1 MVISEGL
8 ELAMV
13 IDVLHEEKHF
23 LVCIKPCGVLSENSD
38 GKTDGMVDLLS
49 AQTESEIYPVHR
61 LDREASGVMV
71 YAKTKA
77 GASKLSA
84 LVSGDGFEKVYLAV
98 VHGVP
103 QEKAGVM
110 EDYLFKD
117 SKKNKS
123 FVVKKERKGVKYA
136 KLEYQTVDTKEMYG
150 ETFSLVK
157 IKLHTGRTH
166 QIRVQFSSRNMP
178 LAGDSRYG
186 STIKTEMCLFSHS
199 IGFTNPFNGKAMLF
213 TAKPDGALFN
223 TFN

>member
-1 MVISEGL
+1 
-8 ELAMV
+8 MV
-13 IDVLHEEKHF
+13 IDVLHNEKHF
-23 LVCIKPCGVLSENSD
+23 LVCIKPHGVLSENSD
-38 GKTDGMVDLLS
+38 GKADGMVDLLKE
-49 AQTESEIYPVHR
+49 QTKSEIYPVHR

-84 LVSGDGFEKVYLAV
+84 LVSGGGFEKIYLAS

-103 QEKAGVM
+103 SEEKGVM
-110 EDYLFKD
+110 EDFLFKD

-136 KLEYQTVDTKEMYG
+136 KLEYETLETKEIDG
-150 ETFSLVK
+150 ESFSLVR

-186 STIKTEMCLFSHS
+186 SNAKTEMQLFSHS
-199 IGFTNPFNGKAMLF
+199 IAFVNPFSGEYMRF
-213 TAKPDGALFN
+213 EAKPEGGYFN
-223 TFN
+223 VFKL

>member
-1 MVISEGL
+1 
-8 ELAMV
+8 MV

-49 AQTESEIYPVHR
+49 SQTENEIYPVHR

-103 QEKAGVM
+103 EEKAGVM

-136 KLEYQTVDTKEMYG
+136 KLEYQTVDTKEIDD

-186 STIKTEMCLFSHS
+186 SPLKTEMCLFSHRLS
-199 IGFTNPFNGKAMLF
+199 FANPFNGEKMTFEANPDDSLF
-213 TAKPDGALFN
+213 KCFI
-223 TFN
+223 

>member
-1 MVISEGL
+1 
-8 ELAMV
+8 MV

-23 LVCIKPCGVLSENSD
+23 LVCIKPYGVLSEKND
-38 GKTDGMVDLLS
+38 GKTDGMVDILS
-49 AQTESEIYPVHR
+49 EQTESEIYPVHR

-84 LVSGDGFEKVYLAV
+84 LVSDNGFEKEYLAV

-103 QEKAGVM
+103 KENAGIL

-123 FVVKKERKGVKYA
+123 FVVKKERKGVKLA
-136 KLEYQTVDTKEMYG
+136 SLEYQTLETKEIDG
-150 ETFSLVK
+150 QTFSLVK

-186 STIKTEMCLFSHS
+186 SPLKTDMCLFSHS
-199 IGFTNPFNGKAMLF
+199 IGFTNPFNGKALLF
-213 TAKPDGALFN
+213 TAKPCGALFN
-223 TFN
+223 AFI